1 MRRAA
6 RVLAR
11 LVLVILLLTIGFLA
25 LTPMGRYI
33 ARAAWEEGRI
43 LARRKSIE
51 ELVRSPSADP
61 LTRAKLQLVLDA
73 RAFAVDSVGLAAG
86 ESFTTYSQLTT
97 DTLVLVLA
105 GAYRD
110 ELKPYTWWFPVVGRV
125 PYKGFF
131 DPADARHAA
140 RDLEDRG
147 IDVYLRPASA
157 FSTLGWFNDPLL
169 STTLDLDSASLANT
183 VIHELTHNTFYAPGQ
198 AIFNESFANFVG
210 AHGAMWFFRARGDSV
225 NARASEDDWE
235 RDRIMGRFWESLYR
249 SLDSA
254 FSAHANDRSARLAA
268 ATAIYDRA
276 AERYADRV
284 APRLPG
290 YGSRPVVRPELD
302 NAILLARRVYRTG
315 LDDFDAVFALEGHD
329 LKLAMQRIIEL
340 AKSRPDDPYGAVR
353 EWLAVRRS
361 GSESKPQAS
370 LSTGAGRGPATLAVA
385 APSRPISKPNS
396 SRKAR
401 TTSRRASASDGAFA
415 PSSRSTDV
423 MTTPGMPHGTIRSK

>member
-1 MRRAA
+1 
-6 RVLAR
+6 
-11 LVLVILLLTIGFLA
+11 
-25 LTPMGRYI
+25 MGRYI

-43 LARRKSIE
+43 LARRKPIGQ
-51 ELVRSPSADP
+51 LVGSESTDP
-61 LTRAKLQLVLDA
+61 LTRAKLRLVLDA
-73 RAFAVDSVGLAAG
+73 RAFAVDSVGLKAG

-110 ELKPYTWWFPVVGRV
+110 ELKPYTWWFPIVGRV

-131 DPADARHAA
+131 DPADAERAA
-140 RDLEDRG
+140 QEMEARG
-147 IDVYLRPASA
+147 FDVYLRPASA

-169 STTLDLDSASLANT
+169 STTLELDSASLANT

-198 AIFNESFANFVG
+198 AIFNESFANFMG
-210 AHGAMWFFRARGDSV
+210 ARGAMWFFRSRGDSA
-225 NARASEDDWE
+225 NERASEEDWE
-235 RDRIMGRFWESLYR
+235 RDKIMGRFWESLYR

-254 FSAHANDRSARLAA
+254 FSAHPDDRSARLAA

-276 AERYADRV
+276 SERYADSV
-284 APRLPG
+284 APQLPG
-290 YGSRPVVRPELD
+290 YGSRPVIRPELD

-315 LDDFDAVFALEGHD
+315 LDDFDAVFSLEGND
-329 LKLAMQRIIEL
+329 LKRAMRRIIEL

-361 GSESKPQAS
+361 GSESKSSAS
-370 LSTGAGRGPATLAVA
+370 STAGARRGAVA
-385 APSRPISKPNS
+385 SATPVASPAGSPAGSPAVWRVAPRPASKPNT

-401 TTSRRASASDGAFA
+401 TTSLRAASSVGARS
-415 PSSRSTDV
+415 PSSRFTDV
-423 MTTPGMPHGTIRSK
+423 ITTP

>member
-1 MRRAA
+1 M
-6 RVLAR
+6 LAR
-11 LVLVILLLTIGFLA
+11 LLLVALLLVIGFLA

-33 ARAAWEEGRI
+33 TRAAWAEARI
-43 LARRKSIE
+43 LARRQPIE
-51 ELVRSPSADP
+51 KLAGSESTDP
-61 LTRAKLQLVLDA
+61 TTRAKLRLVLDA
-73 RAFAVDSVGLAAG
+73 RAFAVDSVGLKAG
-86 ESFTTYSQLTT
+86 ESFTTFSQLTT

-131 DPADARHAA
+131 DPADAERAA
-140 RDLEDRG
+140 RDMEARG
-147 IDVYLRPASA
+147 FDVYLRPASA

-169 STTLDLDSASLANT
+169 STTLALDSASLANT

-210 AHGAMWFFRARGDSV
+210 AHGAIWFFRSRGDSV
-225 NARASEDDWE
+225 NERESAEDWE
-235 RDRIMGRFWESLYR
+235 RDRIMGRFWEALYR

-254 FSAHANDRSARLAA
+254 FSAHPDDRSARLAA
-268 ATAIYDRA
+268 AAAIYDRA
-276 AERYADRV
+276 AHSYADSV

-290 YGSRPVVRPELD
+290 YGDRPVVRPELD

-315 LDDFDAVFALEGHD
+315 LDDFDAVFALEGSD
-329 LKLAMQRIIEL
+329 LKRAMQRIIEL
-340 AKSRPDDPYGAVR
+340 AKSRPDDPYGAMR

-361 GSESKPQAS
+361 GADSAS
-370 LSTGAGRGPATLAVA
+370 VSA
-385 APSRPISKPNS
+385 AKPNT
-396 SRKAR
+396 SRNAR
-401 TTSRRASASDGAFA
+401 TTSLRASSSDGASA

-423 MTTPGMPHGTIRSK
+423 ITTP

>member
-1 MRRAA
+1 M
-6 RVLAR
+6 LAR
-11 LVLVILLLTIGFLA
+11 LLLVVVLLVIGFLA

-43 LARRKSIE
+43 LARRKPIR
-51 ELVRSPSADP
+51 ELVRSPATDQ

-73 RAFAVDSVGLAAG
+73 RSFAVDSVGLEAG
-86 ESFTTYSQLTT
+86 ESFTTFSQLTT

-110 ELKPYTWWFPVVGRV
+110 ELKSYTWWFPIVGRV

-131 DPADARHAA
+131 DPHDAERAA
-140 RDLEDRG
+140 REMEQRG
-147 IDVYLRPASA
+147 YDVYLRPASA

-169 STTLDLDSASLANT
+169 STTLELDSASLANT

-210 AHGAMWFFRARGDSV
+210 SRGAMWFFRSRGDSA
-225 NARASEDDWE
+225 NERASEEDWA
-235 RDRIMGRFWESLYR
+235 RDKIMGRFWEALYR

-254 FSAHANDRSARLAA
+254 FAAHPDDRSARLAA

-276 AERYADRV
+276 AEAYADSV
-284 APRLPG
+284 APKLPG
-290 YGSRPVVRPELD
+290 YGTRPAARPRLD

-315 LDDFDAVFALEGHD
+315 LDDFDAVFALEGND
-329 LKLAMQRIIEL
+329 LRRAMRQIIAL
-340 AKSRPDDPYGAVR
+340 AKSRPDDPYGALR
-353 EWLAVRRS
+353 EWLAARS
-361 GSESKPQAS
+361 PGSVATSSAAKPK
-370 LSTGAGRGPATLAVA
+370 T
-385 APSRPISKPNS
+385 

-401 TTSRRASASDGAFA
+401 TTSRRASSSDGARS

-423 MTTPGMPHGTIRSK
+423 ITTP

>member
-11 LVLVILLLTIGFLA
+11 VLLVVLLLAIGFLA

-43 LARRKSIE
+43 LARREPIE
-51 ELVRSPSADP
+51 KLVNSADTDP

-73 RAFAVDSVGLAAG
+73 RTFAVDSLGLKAG
-86 ESFTTYSQLTT
+86 ESFTTFSQLRT

-110 ELKPYTWWFPVVGRV
+110 ELKPATWWFPIVGRV

-131 DPADARHAA
+131 DPADAERAA
-140 RDLEDRG
+140 KEMESRG
-147 IDVYLRPASA
+147 FDVYLRPASA

-169 STTLDLDSASLANT
+169 STTLALDSASLANT

-210 AHGAMWFFRARGDSV
+210 AHGAMSFFRTRGDSV
-225 NARASEDDWE
+225 NERAAEEDWA
-235 RDRIMGRFWESLYR
+235 RDRIMGHFWETLYR

-254 FSAHANDRSARLAA
+254 FSAHPDDRSARLAA
-268 ATAIYDRA
+268 AEAIYDHA
-276 AERYADRV
+276 ADVYTDSV
-284 APRLPG
+284 APMLPG
-290 YGSRPVVRPELD
+290 YGTRPIVRPELD

-315 LDDFDAVFALEGHD
+315 LEDFDAVLQIEDND
-329 LKLAMQRIIEL
+329 LRRAMARIIEL
-340 AKSRPDDPYGAVR
+340 AKSRPDDPYGAMR
-353 EWLAVRRS
+353 EWLAANDGVRHS
-361 GSESKPQAS
+361 
-370 LSTGAGRGPATLAVA
+370 
-385 APSRPISKPNS
+385 
-396 SRKAR
+396 
-401 TTSRRASASDGAFA
+401 
-415 PSSRSTDV
+415 
-423 MTTPGMPHGTIRSK
+423 M

>member
-1 MRRAA
+1 
-6 RVLAR
+6 
-11 LVLVILLLTIGFLA
+11 
-25 LTPMGRYI
+25 MGRYI
-33 ARAAWEEGRI
+33 ARAAWAEAHI
-43 LARRKSIE
+43 LARRKPIE
-51 ELVRSPSADP
+51 KLVRSPSADL

-73 RAFAVDSVGLAAG
+73 RTFAVDSVGLKAG
-86 ESFTTYSQLTT
+86 ESFTTFSQLTT

-110 ELKPYTWWFPVVGRV
+110 ELKPYTWWFPIVGRV

-131 DPADARHAA
+131 DPADAERAA
-140 RDLEDRG
+140 QEMELRG
-147 IDVYLRPASA
+147 FDVYLRPASA

-169 STTLDLDSASLANT
+169 STTLELDSASLANT

-210 AHGAMWFFRARGDSV
+210 SRGAMWFFRSRGDTV
-225 NARASEDDWE
+225 NERVSEEDWE
-235 RDRIMGRFWESLYR
+235 RDKTMGRFWESLYR

-254 FSAHANDRSARLAA
+254 FEAHPDDRSARLAA

-276 AERYADRV
+276 AKLYTDSV

-290 YGSRPVVRPELD
+290 YGSRPVVRPTLD

-315 LDDFDAVFALEGHD
+315 LDEFDAVFALEGND
-329 LKLAMQRIIEL
+329 LQRAMGRIIEL
-340 AKSRPDDPYGAVR
+340 AKSRPDDPYVALR
-353 EWLAVRRS
+353 EWLAVRS
-361 GSESKPQAS
+361 PGSV
-370 LSTGAGRGPATLAVA
+370 AT
-385 APSRPISKPNS
+385 SSITKPNT

-401 TTSRRASASDGAFA
+401 TTSRRASSSDGARS

-423 MTTPGMPHGTIRSK
+423 ITTP

>member
-11 LVLVILLLTIGFLA
+11 LLLVALLLVIGFLA

-33 ARAAWEEGRI
+33 ARAAWEEARI
-43 LARRKSIE
+43 LARRVPIAK
-51 ELVRSPSADP
+51 LVRSDGADP

-73 RAFAVDSVGLAAG
+73 RAFADDSVGLKTG
-86 ESFTTYSQLTT
+86 ESFTTFSQLTT

-110 ELKPYTWWFPVVGRV
+110 ELKPYTWWFPIVGRV

-131 DPADARHAA
+131 DPADARSAA
-140 RDLEDRG
+140 RELEDRG

-169 STTLDLDSASLANT
+169 STTLELDSASLANT

-210 AHGAMWFFRARGDSV
+210 AHGAIWFFRSRGDTV
-225 NARASEDDWE
+225 NERASEEDWE
-235 RDRIMGRFWESLYR
+235 RDRIMGRFWEALYR

-254 FSAHANDRSARLAA
+254 FSANPDDRSARLAA

-276 AERYADRV
+276 EEIYVDSV

-290 YGSRPVVRPELD
+290 YGDRPQSRPTLN
-302 NAILLARRVYRTG
+302 NAMLLARRVYRTG
-315 LDDFDAVFALEGHD
+315 LDDFDAIFALEGND
-329 LKLAMQRIIEL
+329 LRRAMQQIIAL
-340 AKSRPDDPYGAVR
+340 AKSRPDDPYGAMR
-353 EWLAVRRS
+353 EWLAARQS
-361 GSESKPQAS
+361 GMDSTSASRAESSSAKPK
-370 LSTGAGRGPATLAVA
+370 T
-385 APSRPISKPNS
+385 

-401 TTSRRASASDGAFA
+401 TTSLRTSSSDGALA
-415 PSSRSTDV
+415 PSSRPTDV
-423 MTTPGMPHGTIRSK
+423 ITTP

>member
-1 MRRAA
+1 M
-6 RVLAR
+6 LAR
-11 LVLVILLLTIGFLA
+11 LLLVVLLLVIGFLA
-25 LTPMGRYI
+25 LTPTGRYI
-33 ARAAWEEGRI
+33 ARAAWEEARI

-51 ELVRSPSADP
+51 KLVQLPAADP

-73 RAFAVDSVGLAAG
+73 RAFAVDSVGLKAG

-110 ELKPYTWWFPVVGRV
+110 ELKSYTWWFPIVGRV

-131 DPADARHAA
+131 DPADARSAA
-140 RDLEDRG
+140 RELEDRG

-169 STTLDLDSASLANT
+169 STTLQLDSASLANT

-210 AHGAMWFFRARGDSV
+210 ARGAIWFFRARGDTV
-225 NARASEDDWE
+225 NERASEEDWE
-235 RDRIMGRFWESLYR
+235 RDRIMGRFWEGLYR

-254 FSAHANDRSARLAA
+254 FSAHPDDRSARLAA

-276 AERYADRV
+276 AEIYTDSV
-284 APRLPG
+284 VPRLPG
-290 YGSRPVVRPELD
+290 VVGRPVVRPELN

-315 LDDFDAVFALEGHD
+315 LDDFDAVFALEGRD
-329 LKLAMQRIIEL
+329 LKRAMQRIIAL
-340 AKSRPDDPYGAVR
+340 AKSRPDDPYGAMR

-361 GSESKPQAS
+361 GMDSKSAS
-370 LSTGAGRGPATLAVA
+370 GAASSSA
-385 APSRPISKPNS
+385 KPKT

-401 TTSRRASASDGAFA
+401 TTSLRTSSSDGALA

-423 MTTPGMPHGTIRSK
+423 ITTP